1 MKSFIYEHKNVFK
14 NILALSLIQAT
25 NFILPLLTV
34 PYIIITVGWLNFG
47 AITFAQSFFSYL
59 LYLTE
64 YGFNIT
70 ATREISI
77 NKDNPNLISNIVD
90 DNVTQAKDDF
100 EAVISAKLAS
110 AIEDKKQEVAQSIYV
125 NSEQENTEDETEE
138 DGQEQ

>member
-1 MKSFIYEHKNVFK
+1 ME
-14 NILALSLIQAT
+14 T
-25 NFILPLLTV
+25 
-34 PYIIITVGWLNFG
+34 
-47 AITFAQSFFSYL
+47 
-59 LYLTE
+59 
-64 YGFNIT
+64 
-70 ATREISI
+70 
-77 NKDNPNLISNIVD
+77 KDIVSNLISNIVD